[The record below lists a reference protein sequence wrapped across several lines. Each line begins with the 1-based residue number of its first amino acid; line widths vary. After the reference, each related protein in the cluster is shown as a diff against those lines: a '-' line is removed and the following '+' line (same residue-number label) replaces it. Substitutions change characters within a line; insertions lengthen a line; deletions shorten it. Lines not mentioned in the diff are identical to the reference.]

1 MVLWILSC
9 LLRFRLQDY
18 HPLWSLFPKCS
29 AILVESIIQSA
40 TPEILLL
47 QVWPIPISL
56 AATLRI
62 DFSFSSW
69 RYLDVSVHVVPL
81 HTLWIYVW
89 ILEVCSSR
97 FPHSDISGSRAICA
111 SPKLFAAYHVFHRL
125 LVPRHSPYA
134 LSCLT
139 IAWNSSDTIRL
150 LMFVNCLCNLL
161 NLFSR
166 FFWLYTYIQFSRCCF
181 ILLH

>member
-1 MVLWILSC
+1 MLNAVRNPERLGLS
-9 LLRFRLQDY
+9 
-18 HPLWSLFPKCS
+18 
-29 AILVESIIQSA
+29 
-40 TPEILLL
+40 
-47 QVWPIPISL
+47 VWPIPISL

-97 FPHSDISGSRAICA
+97 FPHSDISGSQAICA

-161 NLFSR
+161 NLFLD
-166 FFWLYTYIQFSRCCF
+166 FFDSIHIFSF
-181 ILLH
+181 QGAVYFFEGLDPSKLNS